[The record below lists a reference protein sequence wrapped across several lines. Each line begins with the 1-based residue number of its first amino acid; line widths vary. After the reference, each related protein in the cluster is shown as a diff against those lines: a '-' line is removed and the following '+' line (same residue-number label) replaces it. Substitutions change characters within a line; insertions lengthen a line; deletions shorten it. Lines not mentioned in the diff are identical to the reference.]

1 MADKIKLY
9 MKQYNI
15 EPGWINF
22 EITETAAD
30 GAYERVLETMNSI
43 SAEGVRFSLDD
54 YGSGYSNLHRVMSFP
69 YKVIKLDKTLTDEA
83 ADPDK
88 RKILGEAIKL
98 IKSMGAHIVVEG
110 VESKEVSDWF
120 EEQGCDFIQGFYYA
134 KPMSESEYVKF
145 MDSTKA

>member
-1 MADKIKLY
+1 MD
-9 MKQYNI
+9 QFRDH
-15 EPGWINF
+15 G
-22 EITETAAD
+22 D
-30 GAYERVLETMNSI
+30 CCRRCI

-134 KPMSESEYVKF
+134 KPMTEKDYVQF
-145 MDSTKA
+145 MKVE